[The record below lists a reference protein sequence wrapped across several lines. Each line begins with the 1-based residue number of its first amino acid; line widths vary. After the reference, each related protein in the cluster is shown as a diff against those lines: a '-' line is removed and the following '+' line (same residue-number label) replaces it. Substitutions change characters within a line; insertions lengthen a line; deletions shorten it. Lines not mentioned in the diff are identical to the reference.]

1 MKCDNCLATYNAGG
15 IVNRLRVRRHAV
27 QCAACTAAIAQFEQ
41 VREELSH
48 TLKLSAA
55 HRELWLQ
62 AAEQCPRE
70 LRPVSRSPGA
80 ARQLHWALAT
90 AAVLIVA
97 AFVLVALRKELSPAE
112 DVALKQ
118 PADSVPAELVESQD
132 LPKLQQL
139 ERSLDE
145 LSLELQQLGRQA
157 ELLDARRELDR
168 LSTIYRP
175 LSPTNTQ

>member
-1 MKCDNCLATYNAGG
+1 MKCDNCLATYTTGG
-15 IVNRLRVRRHAV
+15 IVNRLRARRHAAR
-27 QCAACTAAIAQFEQ
+27 CAACTAAIAQIER

-48 TLKLSAA
+48 TPKLSAA

-70 LRPVSRSPGA
+70 LRPVSHPSRT
-80 ARQLHWALAT
+80 ARQLRWALAV
-90 AAVLIVA
+90 AAVLVVG

-175 LSPTNTQ
+175 LGPTNSS